1 MIRSKMSSVEVII
14 NALAELEK
22 DIDNLNSKI
31 EEMKKRILIYSN
43 EQIENLK
50 QQTISVANEEAKRI
64 VDIAKKEAEDESSL
78 ITRESDNR
86 LSDIKKNIDSTLD
99 RAVDEIVN
107 MVLRETGSSQVQMN
121 NNNNNNNI
129 SKADEAISKKA
140 RNASRKESQRKDDL
154 KMSQSNIDR

>member
-1 MIRSKMSSVEVII
+1 MSSVEVII

-31 EEMKKRILIYSN
+31 EEMKKRMLIYSN

-50 QQTISVANEEAKRI
+50 QQTISIANEEAKRI

-78 ITRESDNR
+78 ITKEADNR

-121 NNNNNNNI
+121 NNSNNI
-129 SKADEAISKKA
+129 SKADDVISKKA
-140 RNASRKESQRKDDL
+140 RNTSRKESRKDE
-154 KMSQSNIDR
+154 SNK

>member
-1 MIRSKMSSVEVII
+1 MSSVEVII

-107 MVLRETGSSQVQMN
+107 MVLRETGSSQAQM
-121 NNNNNNNI
+121 NNNNI
-129 SKADEAISKKA
+129 SKADEVISKKA

>member
-107 MVLRETGSSQVQMN
+107 MVLRETGSSQAQM
-121 NNNNNNNI
+121 NNNI
-129 SKADEAISKKA
+129 SKADEVISKKA
-140 RNASRKESQRKDDL
+140 RNASRKESQRKDDS

>member
-1 MIRSKMSSVEVII
+1 MSSVEVII

-107 MVLRETGSSQVQMN
+107 MVLRETGSSQAQM
-121 NNNNNNNI
+121 NNNI
-129 SKADEAISKKA
+129 SKADEVISKKA
-140 RNASRKESQRKDDL
+140 RNASRKESQRKDES
-154 KMSQSNIDR
+154 KMSQSNIER

>member
-1 MIRSKMSSVEVII
+1 MSSVEVII

-78 ITRESDNR
+78 ITKDSDNR

-107 MVLRETGSSQVQMN
+107 MVLRETGSSRVQM
-121 NNNNNNNI
+121 NNNNI
-129 SKADEAISKKA
+129 SKADEMISKKA
-140 RNASRKESQRKDDL
+140 RNASRKESQRKDN
-154 KMSQSNIDR
+154 S

>member
-1 MIRSKMSSVEVII
+1 MSSVEVII

-31 EEMKKRILIYSN
+31 EEMKKRMLIYSN

-107 MVLRETGSSQVQMN
+107 MILRETGSSQAQM
-121 NNNNNNNI
+121 NNNI
-129 SKADEAISKKA
+129 SKADEVISKKA
-140 RNASRKESQRKDDL
+140 RNASRKESQRKDDS

>member
-1 MIRSKMSSVEVII
+1 MSSVEVII

-78 ITRESDNR
+78 ITSESDNR

-121 NNNNNNNI
+121 NNNNI

-140 RNASRKESQRKDDL
+140 RNVSRKESQRKDDS

>member
-1 MIRSKMSSVEVII
+1 MSSVEVII

-121 NNNNNNNI
+121 NNNNNI

-140 RNASRKESQRKDDL
+140 RNASRKESQRKDDS

>member
-1 MIRSKMSSVEVII
+1 MSSVEVII

-78 ITRESDNR
+78 ITKESDNR

-107 MVLRETGSSQVQMN
+107 MVLRETGSSRVQM

-129 SKADEAISKKA
+129 SKADEMISKKA
-140 RNASRKESQRKDDL
+140 RNASRKESQRKDN
-154 KMSQSNIDR
+154 S

>member
-1 MIRSKMSSVEVII
+1 MSSVEVII

-78 ITRESDNR
+78 ITKESDNR

-99 RAVDEIVN
+99 KAVDEIVN
-107 MVLRETGSSQVQMN
+107 MVLRETGSSRVQM

-129 SKADEAISKKA
+129 SKADEMVSKKA
-140 RNASRKESQRKDDL
+140 RNASRKESQRKDN
-154 KMSQSNIDR
+154 S

>member
-1 MIRSKMSSVEVII
+1 MSSVEVII

-78 ITRESDNR
+78 ITKESDNR

-107 MVLRETGSSQVQMN
+107 MVLRETGSSRVQMN
-121 NNNNNNNI
+121 NDNNNI
-129 SKADEAISKKA
+129 PKADEMISKKA
-140 RNASRKESQRKDDL
+140 RNASRKESQRKDN
-154 KMSQSNIDR
+154 S

>member
-1 MIRSKMSSVEVII
+1 MSSVEVII

-107 MVLRETGSSQVQMN
+107 MVLRETGSSQAQM
-121 NNNNNNNI
+121 NNNI
-129 SKADEAISKKA
+129 SKADEVISKKA
-140 RNASRKESQRKDDL
+140 RNASRKESQRKDDS
-154 KMSQSNIDR
+154 KMSQSNIER

>member
-1 MIRSKMSSVEVII
+1 MSSVEVII

-78 ITRESDNR
+78 ITKESDNR

-107 MVLRETGSSQVQMN
+107 MVLRETGSSRVQM
-121 NNNNNNNI
+121 NNNNNNI
-129 SKADEAISKKA
+129 SKADEMISKKA
-140 RNASRKESQRKDDL
+140 RNASRKESQRKDN
-154 KMSQSNIDR
+154 S

>member
-1 MIRSKMSSVEVII
+1 MSSVEVII

-78 ITRESDNR
+78 ITKESDNR

-107 MVLRETGSSQVQMN
+107 MVLRETSSSRVQV
-121 NNNNNNNI
+121 NNNNI
-129 SKADEAISKKA
+129 SKADEMISKKA
-140 RNASRKESQRKDDL
+140 RNASRKESQRKDN
-154 KMSQSNIDR
+154 S

>member
-1 MIRSKMSSVEVII
+1 MSSVEVII

-22 DIDNLNSKI
+22 DIDNINSKI

-50 QQTISVANEEAKRI
+50 QETISIANEEAKRI
-64 VDIAKKEAEDESSL
+64 IDIAKKEAEDESSL
-78 ITRESDNR
+78 ITKETDNR

-107 MVLRETGSSQVQMN
+107 MVLRETGSSQGQIN
-121 NNNNNNNI
+121 NDNSTT
-129 SKADEAISKKA
+129 SKADEASSKKA
-140 RNASRKESQRKDDL
+140 RNITRKESQRKDES
-154 KMSQSNIDR
+154 KKIVNP

>member
-1 MIRSKMSSVEVII
+1 MSSVEVII

-64 VDIAKKEAEDESSL
+64 VDIAKKEADDESSL

-121 NNNNNNNI
+121 NNI
-129 SKADEAISKKA
+129 SKADEVISKKA
-140 RNASRKESQRKDDL
+140 RNASRKESQRKDDS

>member
-1 MIRSKMSSVEVII
+1 MSSVEVII

-31 EEMKKRILIYSN
+31 EEMKKRMLIYSN

-50 QQTISVANEEAKRI
+50 QQTISIANEEAKRI

-121 NNNNNNNI
+121 NNSNNI
-129 SKADEAISKKA
+129 SKADEVISKKA
-140 RNASRKESQRKDDL
+140 RNTSRKESRKDE
-154 KMSQSNIDR
+154 SNK